1 MQKHSIQLKSGVR
14 LSWRKSLAVHA
25 LGFVS
30 KKRLVAGGPAKKQLG
45 VVA

>member
-1 MQKHSIQLKSGVR
+1 MRQNSVRLKSGVR

-25 LGFVS
+25 LGFVR
-30 KKRLVAGGPAKKQLG
+30 KRRLVVAGPAREQLG

>member
-1 MQKHSIQLKSGVR
+1 MRQNSVRLKSGVR
-14 LSWRKSLAVHA
+14 LSWRKSLAAHA